1 MRKNLVLD
9 NTRELDGV
17 SDIKLFTLYTLSYS
31 SILYL
36 LRPSTIFHYDT

>member
-17 SDIKLFTLYTLSYS
+17 SDIKLSTLYILSYS
-31 SILYL
+31 SML
-36 LRPSTIFHYDT
+36 